1 MSTFFYFF
9 VRPVPTPSSVAFKPL
24 HQKRRASVCCQRAR
38 GHTGAIVLGI
48 GLAMSFLPSAI
59 AAKAPAKDAKDSAPV
74 LMSRTGGGDSWAD
87 MAELQQAVKKGNPKA
102 EAQLGE
108 MLLRGDGIPQ
118 DEARGVTLLEK
129 AARAGH
135 SAAAFRIGMLLA
147 NGTNGVAKDPARA
160 LQYFRA
166 GAAGGEAE
174 AFFNIGAAHASGRGV
189 KRDYA
194 EALGWLIVAR
204 QRGADA
210 SAEQSLRAQI
220 KSQTTWIATGERRAK
235 EIEREFTGK
244 KVTDF
249 LPPPAPLNQTVA
261 AGPSAR

>member
-1 MSTFFYFF
+1 M
-9 VRPVPTPSSVAFKPL
+9 
-24 HQKRRASVCCQRAR
+24 
-38 GHTGAIVLGI
+38 G
-48 GLAMSFLPSAI
+48 
-59 AAKAPAKDAKDSAPV
+59 
-74 LMSRTGGGDSWAD
+74 
-87 MAELQQAVKKGNPKA
+87 ELQQAAKKGNPKA
-102 EAQLGE
+102 ETQLGE

-118 DEARGVTLLEK
+118 DEARGVALIEK
-129 AARAGH
+129 AARAGQ

-147 NGTNGVAKDPARA
+147 NGTNGVAKDPVRA
-160 LQYFRA
+160 LAYFRA
-166 GAAGGEAE
+166 GAAGGETE
-174 AFFNIGAAHASGRGV
+174 AFFNIGAAYASGRGV

-220 KSQTTWIATGERRAK
+220 KAQPGWVATGERRAK

-249 LPPPAPLNQTVA
+249 LPPPAPLHQVGSATPA
-261 AGPSAR
+261 AR

>member
-1 MSTFFYFF
+1 M
-9 VRPVPTPSSVAFKPL
+9 
-24 HQKRRASVCCQRAR
+24 H
-38 GHTGAIVLGI
+38 GHVGAMILGIVLAAGT
-48 GLAMSFLPSAI
+48 LPSAI
-59 AAKAPAKDAKDSAPV
+59 AAKAPAREARDSAPV

-87 MAELQQAVKKGNPKA
+87 MAELQQAAKKGNPKA
-102 EAQLGE
+102 ETQLGE

-118 DEARGVTLLEK
+118 DEARGVALLEK
-129 AARAGH
+129 AARAGQ

-160 LQYFRA
+160 LQYFHA

-189 KRDYA
+189 KRNYA

-210 SAEQSLRAQI
+210 SAEQSLRSQI
-220 KSQTTWIATGERRAK
+220 KSQPTWIATGERRAK
-235 EIEREFTGK
+235 EIEKEFSGK

-249 LPPPAPLNQTVA
+249 LPPPAPLNQAGVA
-261 AGPSAR
+261 TPATR